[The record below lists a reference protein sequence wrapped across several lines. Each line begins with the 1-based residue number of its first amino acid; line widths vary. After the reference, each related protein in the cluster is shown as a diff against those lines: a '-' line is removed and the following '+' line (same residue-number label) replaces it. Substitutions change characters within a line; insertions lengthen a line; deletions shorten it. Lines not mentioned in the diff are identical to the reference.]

1 MNMSNANEKDSIKR
15 GAWNYKK
22 KSLPAFSTLFQS
34 AVERRRFV
42 REWITKPFGYLLDLI
57 GHFALKLLP
66 IDVCSHVGAF
76 LGRVVMKTKH
86 KGAVANMRRNLEV
99 ILPDASVAERETVLT
114 QNCENL
120 GRLMT
125 EFSVLTRICRNEE
138 RVKIVGLEEVLQTAK
153 SGPVVLIVLHLGN
166 WEVLSSISKR
176 IGIAFHTFFLPLEN
190 PVERWVTARVRKKLG
205 ANLLPEG
212 MMGVGPALQILK
224 KGGVVSLLCDEA
236 FAGEI
241 RGPLFGRP
249 AHLKGNLALAARL
262 ARRTGAKLCILNT
275 VRQQAANFECH
286 FSPAITL
293 PGQHDARVDED
304 MLDDVRF
311 LNNLVEPI
319 IKRHVEQW
327 YYLHER
333 L

>member
-1 MNMSNANEKDSIKR
+1 MSKANEKDSIKR

-22 KSLPAFSTLFQS
+22 KSLPAFSSLFKSS
-34 AVERRRFV
+34 AERRLFI
-42 REWITKPFGYLLDLI
+42 REWIRKPFGYLLDLL

-66 IDVCSHVGAF
+66 IDVCSNFGAF
-76 LGRVVMKTKH
+76 LGRIVMKSKH
-86 KGAVANMRRNLEV
+86 KGAVANMRRNLEI
-99 ILPDASVAERETVLT
+99 ILPDASVEERDAILT
-114 QNCENL
+114 RNCENL

-125 EFSVLTRICRNEE
+125 EFSVLTRICRDEQ
-138 RVKIVGLEEVLQTAK
+138 RVKIVGLDEVLQATQN
-153 SGPVVLIVLHLGN
+153 GPIVLIVLHLGN

-176 IGIAFHTFFLPLEN
+176 IGIPFHTFFLPLDN

-212 MMGVGPALQILK
+212 MLGVGPALHRLK
-224 KGGVVSLLCDEA
+224 QGGVVSLLCDEA

-286 FSPAITL
+286 FSPMIAL
-293 PGQHDARVDED
+293 PGEHQARVDVD
-304 MLDDVRF
+304 MLNDVRYV
-311 LNNLVEPI
+311 NTLVEPI
-319 IKRHVEQW
+319 VKSHLDQW

>member
-1 MNMSNANEKDSIKR
+1 MSKANEKDSIKR

-22 KSLPAFSTLFQS
+22 KRLPAFSSVFKS
-34 AVERRRFV
+34 PAERRRFI
-42 REWITKPFGYLLDLI
+42 REWISKPFGYLMDLI

-66 IDVCSHVGAF
+66 IDVCSNLGAF
-76 LGRVVMKTKH
+76 LGRVVMKSKH
-86 KGAVANMRRNLEV
+86 KGAVANMRRNLEI
-99 ILPDASVAERETVLT
+99 ILPDASVEEREAILT
-114 QNCENL
+114 RNCESL

-125 EFSVLTRICRNEE
+125 EFSVLTRICRDEK
-138 RVKIVGLEEVLQTAK
+138 RVKIVGLEEILPATQN
-153 SGPVVLIVLHLGN
+153 SPIVLIVLHLGN
-166 WEVLSSISKR
+166 WEVLSSISKK
-176 IGIAFHTFFLPLEN
+176 IGIPFHTFFLPLDN

-212 MMGVGPALQILK
+212 MMGVGPALHILK
-224 KGGVVSLLCDEA
+224 QGGVVSLLCDEA

-275 VRQQAANFECH
+275 VRQEAANFECH
-286 FSPAITL
+286 FSPVITL

-304 MLDDVRF
+304 MLDDVQF

-319 IKRHVEQW
+319 IKRHVAQW